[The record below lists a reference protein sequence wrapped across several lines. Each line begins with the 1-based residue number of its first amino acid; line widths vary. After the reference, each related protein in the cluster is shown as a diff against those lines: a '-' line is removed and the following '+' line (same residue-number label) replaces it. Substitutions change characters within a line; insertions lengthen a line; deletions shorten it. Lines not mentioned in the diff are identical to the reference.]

1 MDYFPNFFRN
11 SFSAMSGNCFEYHAE
26 VEATNSLGSEN
37 NDKKDNGL
45 FQYSRDDFAA
55 VVLHE
60 IEIFQAY
67 FSFAD

>member
-11 SFSAMSGNCFEYHAE
+11 SFSAMSASRFEYHAE
-26 VEATNSLGSEN
+26 VEAIHSLGSGN
-37 NDKKDNGL
+37 NDNKNNGL
-45 FQYSRDDFAA
+45 FQYSGDDFAA